1 MMFNITQKTSLA
13 EIDSYI
19 RRKIEEKEIA
29 IISALSYVGEQCVNE
44 ARDNGRY
51 INRTGNLR
59 SSVGYVI
66 AKNGFV
72 VSGGGFTQVAQG
84 SQGSGEGKR
93 FIDELVDKQKKGIY
107 LIVVAGMKY
116 SAYVEAKSLN
126 VLSSAELLAESLVPS
141 ILKKL
146 GFVKR

>member
-1 MMFNITQKTSLA
+1 MFNITQKTSLV
-13 EIDSYI
+13 EIDSFI
-19 RRKIEEKEIA
+19 RRKIEEKEKA
-29 IISALSYVGEQCVNE
+29 IVSALSYVGEQCVNE

-66 AKNGFV
+66 AKNGFIV
-72 VSGGGFTQVAQG
+72 NTGGFSQVAEGTQG
-84 SQGSGEGKR
+84 TGEGKR
-93 FIDELVDKQKKGIY
+93 FIDELVSKQRNGIY

-116 SAYVEAKSLN
+116 SACVEAKNLN
-126 VLSSAELLAESLVPS
+126 VLTSAELLAESLVPN
-141 ILKKL
+141 ILKQL

>member
-1 MMFNITQKTSLA
+1 MFNITQKTSLA
-13 EIDSYI
+13 EIDSFI
-19 RRKIEEKEIA
+19 RRKIEEKEKA
-29 IISALSYVGEQCVNE
+29 IVSALSYVGEQCVNE

-66 AKNGFV
+66 AKNGFIV
-72 VSGGGFTQVAQG
+72 NTGGFSQVAEGTQG
-84 SQGSGEGKR
+84 TGEGKR
-93 FIDELVDKQKKGIY
+93 FIDELVSKQRNGIY

-116 SAYVEAKSLN
+116 SAYVEAKNLN
-126 VLSSAELLAESLVPS
+126 VLTSAELFAESLVPN
-141 ILKKL
+141 ILKQL